1 MMDAA
6 WKEMQAR
13 EELHKTEDEQNRETE
28 ESPVNIRYYRS
39 PSAFRR
45 AGALTPTILSFTYRT
60 SPFMGCEQCD
70 TERSP
75 YCFEYY
81 NPWWKKGEIRVKTN
95 TTTLLRE
102 VLESGEDV
110 GNLLVDGFDN
120 LYTERKTRI
129 LNGCLEIL
137 AGYPFRVH
145 IQATRLELLVE
156 YLPLLESFRDRLT
169 VWVSVADELAFQ
181 RDMVLA
187 LAKRGILV
195 VLTVLMFPFVNSGE
209 EELAEIRR
217 FADEH
222 WLGIAFTRLRLQHEG
237 PQREALLRW
246 IERRNGRE
254 VVEKYRALYP
264 ADIPAGRFGRV
275 VISAPATLSPSSPE
289 ASAVTSSLYYRGGRQ
304 VREGGHLCPCHS
316 KSFLPEGVSSN
327 FITVL

>member
-28 ESPVNIRYYRS
+28 EPPVNIRYYRS

-45 AGALTPTILSFTYRT
+45 AGALTPAILSFTYRT

-70 TERSP
+70 TERNP
-75 YCFEYY
+75 YCFEHY

-102 VLESGEDV
+102 VLDSGEDV
-110 GNLLVDGFDN
+110 GNILVDGFDN

-129 LNGCLEIL
+129 LKGCLEIL

-145 IQATRLELLVE
+145 IQATRLDLLVE

-169 VWVSVADELAFQ
+169 VWVSIADELAFQ

-237 PQREALLRW
+237 PQREAVLRW
-246 IERRNGRE
+246 IEQRYGRE
-254 VVEKYRALYP
+254 VAEKYRALYP
-264 ADIPAGRFGRV
+264 ADIPAGRFGRGP
-275 VISAPATLSPSSPE
+275 SLPLPPAVLPP
-289 ASAVTSSLYYRGGRQ
+289 RRRQ
-304 VREGGHLCPCHS
+304 Q
-316 KSFLPEGVSSN
+316 
-327 FITVL
+327 

>member
-81 NPWWKKGEIRVKTN
+81 NPWWKKGERRVKTN

>member
-28 ESPVNIRYYRS
+28 ESPVNIRYYQS

-254 VVEKYRALYP
+254 VAEKYRALYP

-304 VREGGHLCPCHS
+304 VREGGRLFPCHS
-316 KSFLPEGVSSN
+316 PSFLRGGVSIN